1 VEIEN
6 DRDARIAN
14 LEAKASRELGEANDK
29 LAKVDVD
36 FSAVRGELESLRE
49 SKRAGDEAAETK
61 IASLERKLAETESAR
76 AALDKELSEKIDR
89 LAAETVRADKAH
101 MKWESDKQSLE
112 RAKDALA
119 VALSQIEE
127 AEGRS

>member
-1 VEIEN
+1 MEIEN

-49 SKRAGDEAAETK
+49 SKRSGDEAAETK
-61 IASLERKLAETESAR
+61 IASLDKKLTETESAR

-89 LAAETVRADKAH
+89 LAAETVRADKSH
-101 MKWESDKQSLE
+101 MKWE
-112 RAKDALA
+112 
-119 VALSQIEE
+119 
-127 AEGRS
+127 